1 MADNTDE
8 EHLDN
13 PINNQSENPPDEITP
28 AADAETINPNKETE
42 NMEVHHHAHNPAEP
56 HHKKNW
62 KSYFWEFLMLF
73 LAVFCGFLAEYQLE
87 HKIERDRE
95 LVYMKNML
103 EDLKKDTS
111 SINVAVNGNRFFVAG
126 IDTLLNLLSNSQN
139 DTMYQRRLFIT
150 SLVNTYYYMP
160 IQFSELTMSQLKYS
174 GNFRLIR
181 KHNVANALLQYEQG
195 VNACKTNYDLLPNYF
210 HIYES
215 TNKELFNMTL
225 ARKAFKLIE
234 QDFNYVFLP
243 LSEIEK
249 SVDKGKYL
257 DKNDLTLF
265 SKYYDDVLYYQTTLN
280 NVINITAK
288 QKSSA
293 DSLIQLI
300 RSEYKLKE

>member
-1 MADNTDE
+1 MAENTDE

-13 PINNQSENPPDEITP
+13 PTNTQSENLPVKIIPNPET
-28 AADAETINPNKETE
+28 ETINSNQETE
-42 NMEVHHHAHNPAEP
+42 NMEVHHHTHDPATP

-62 KSYFWEFLMLF
+62 KSYFWEFVMLF

-95 LVYMKNML
+95 IVYMKNML

-111 SINVAVNGNRFFVAG
+111 NINIAVKGNLFFVRG

-139 DTMYQRRLFIT
+139 DTIYQRKLFLE
-150 SLVNTYYYMP
+150 SLINTYYYMP

-181 KHNVANALLQYEQG
+181 KHAVANGLLQYEQG

-210 HIYES
+210 HIYEA

-225 ARKAFKLIE
+225 ARRAFKEIE
-234 QDFNYVFLP
+234 QDFNTVFLP
-243 LSEIEK
+243 KSQIEK
-249 SVDKGKYL
+249 LVDRGQYL
-257 DKNDLTLF
+257 DKYDLALF
-265 SKYYDDVLYYQTTLN
+265 SKYHDDVLYYQTTLN
-280 NVINITAK
+280 NITKITAK
-288 QKSSA
+288 QKLSA
-293 DSLIQLI
+293 DSLIMLI
-300 RSEYKLKE
+300 RKEYNLAE

>member
-1 MADNTDE
+1 MAENTDQVPLE
-8 EHLDN
+8 N
-13 PINNQSENPPDEITP
+13 PTNNQSEKSSD
-28 AADAETINPNKETE
+28 ETIFTVETETIEPIQENE
-42 NMEVHHHAHNPAEP
+42 NMEVHHHSHNPAEP

-103 EDLKKDTS
+103 EDLKKDTA
-111 SINVAVNGNRFFVAG
+111 SINVAVKGNRFFVAG
-126 IDTLLNLLSNSQN
+126 IDTLLNLLLNPKT
-139 DTMYQRRLFIT
+139 DTMYQRKLFIT

-195 VNACKTNYDLLPNYF
+195 VNACKTNYALLPNYF

-225 ARKAFKLIE
+225 ARRAFKQIE
-234 QDFNYVFLP
+234 KDFNYVFLS

-249 SVDKGKYL
+249 LVDKGKYL

-265 SKYYDDVLYYQTTLN
+265 SKYHDDVLYYQTTLN
-280 NVINITAK
+280 NVTNITAK

-300 RSEYKLKE
+300 RSEYKLTE